1 MKKPIIMLFGDSHS
15 YAVQRAIERR
25 EGKGR
30 PVPLKAHRLSKMKNG
45 KKQGDTSLEEFL
57 EIVRPLGP
65 QDVVLS
71 MIGGNQHAVFSTIQH
86 ADPFDFMDP
95 DGRDATDPKASLI
108 PYRVLADSFEKGIRN
123 GDGRSIEALRKATS
137 ARVVHVIPPPP
148 KEDNE
153 FIAQFHETFF
163 ASEGISSR
171 GVSSPALRLKFWK
184 LQTRV
189 LEQLCRDIGVE
200 VAMPPSKALDRQ
212 GFLARD
218 FYANDATHA
227 NHHYGELLLRD
238 VESRFLPSGARANA

>member
-1 MKKPIIMLFGDSHS
+1 
-15 YAVQRAIERR
+15 
-25 EGKGR
+25 
-30 PVPLKAHRLSKMKNG
+30 MKNG